1 MEEVQTILA
10 VGAGGSTKL
19 VDLKRYVFE
28 RVFNYKFPLEYNKH
42 FDLMLKKKDETE
54 VFYAE

>member
-10 VGAGGSTKL
+10 MGAGASTKL
-19 VDLKRYVFE
+19 VHPKKGIQ

-42 FDLMLKKKDETE
+42 FDLMLERKKEIRQ
-54 VFYAE
+54 FYEE